1 MSEFALVLGYS
12 LLPVAGNLIGSAMAE
27 GVRTPGWVRGASLHA
42 AAGIAIAL
50 VAMDL
55 VPRALGALETWALV
69 VAFIC
74 GAVAS
79 VLIARGIKWLQ
90 GSRSDVGAWMV
101 YAAVGADLVS
111 DGLMTGAGSAVGSS
125 LGFLLAASQSV
136 ANIPGGFAAAASL
149 RENNIPRMQRI
160 AVSVGMVVPV
170 SVSAMLGL
178 WLLGD
183 ADVFYQKSAL
193 MVIVGVL
200 LLATVEDVIPEG
212 DAPEPKR
219 WISSTAFAAGFVI
232 FALLSAGMR

>member
-1 MSEFALVLGYS
+1 
-12 LLPVAGNLIGSAMAE
+12 MAE
-27 GVRTPGWVRGASLHA
+27 GIHTPGWVRGASLHA

-55 VPRALGALETWALV
+55 VPRALGALDMWAIV

-79 VLIARGIKWLQ
+79 VLIARGIKWFQ
-90 GSRSDVGAWMV
+90 GSRSDVGPWMI

-149 RENNIPRMQRI
+149 RENNVPRMQRI
-160 AVSVGMVVPV
+160 AVSVGLVVPV
-170 SVSAMLGL
+170 GISAALGF
-178 WLLGD
+178 WLLGG
-183 ADVFYQKSAL
+183 ADPFYQKSAL

-200 LLATVEDVIPEG
+200 LLTTVEDIIPEG

-219 WISSTAFAAGFVI
+219 WISSTAFASGFVI

>member
-1 MSEFALVLGYS
+1 
-12 LLPVAGNLIGSAMAE
+12 MAE